1 MNEKPFSPNTRLWD
15 IRHAKEFKSFCKYIL
30 CPRDFQVIMQVYRLK
45 DLTLFYPLNPEDT
58 ALTLNEMRE
67 RVRKKETLFVPFE
80 KKDTGIYQ
88 FLIGEDKP
96 FVLILPGGGYSD
108 VCSLVEGYSTAREFN
123 RLGYNAFIG
132 LYGVKK
138 DALYPSPIEDV
149 AKMLE
154 YIFKN
159 HEKLHVSI
167 DNYALCGFSAGGH
180 LAASFCVK
188 DIGYD
193 QYSLPRANTLMLAYG
208 ATSFLCDKK
217 SLTAKNFLGK
227 DWKNPIL
234 REKFSIEKRIDK
246 DFPKTFLWQSK
257 NDNVISIQN
266 SVTLAESL
274 KKNGCVYEYMQVEGK
289 AHGLGSGKGSPAE
302 GWIEKAIK
310 LWEK

>member
-1 MNEKPFSPNTRLWD
+1 
-15 IRHAKEFKSFCKYIL
+15 
-30 CPRDFQVIMQVYRLK
+30 
-45 DLTLFYPLNPEDT
+45 
-58 ALTLNEMRE
+58 
-67 RVRKKETLFVPFE
+67 
-80 KKDTGIYQ
+80 
-88 FLIGEDKP
+88 
-96 FVLILPGGGYSD
+96 
-108 VCSLVEGYSTAREFN
+108 
-123 RLGYNAFIG
+123 
-132 LYGVKK
+132 
-138 DALYPSPIEDV
+138 
-149 AKMLE
+149 
-154 YIFKN
+154 
-159 HEKLHVSI
+159 
-167 DNYALCGFSAGGH
+167 
-180 LAASFCVK
+180 
-188 DIGYD
+188 
-193 QYSLPRANTLMLAYG
+193 MLAYG

-274 KKNGCVYEYMQVEGK
+274 KKNGCVYEYMQIEGK